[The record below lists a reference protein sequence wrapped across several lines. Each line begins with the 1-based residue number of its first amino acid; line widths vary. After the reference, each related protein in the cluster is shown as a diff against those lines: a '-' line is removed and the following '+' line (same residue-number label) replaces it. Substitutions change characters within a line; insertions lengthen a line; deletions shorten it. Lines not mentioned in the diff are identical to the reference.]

1 MKLVS
6 GLLGTNFI
14 ILAHTLTY
22 ICPFPPADQFRN
34 NLYLIFIA

>member
-6 GLLGTNFI
+6 WLLDANFI
-14 ILAHTLTY
+14 ISAHTLTY
-22 ICPFPPADQFRN
+22 ICPFTPADQFRN